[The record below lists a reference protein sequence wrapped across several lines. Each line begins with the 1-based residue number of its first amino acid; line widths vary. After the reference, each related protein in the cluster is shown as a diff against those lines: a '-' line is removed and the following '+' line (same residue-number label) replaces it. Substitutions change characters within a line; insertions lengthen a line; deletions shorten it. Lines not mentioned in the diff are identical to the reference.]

1 MIKAKQVSINK
12 NKNKYH
18 TININDLDPF
28 LLDIKKKSSKDI
40 DIYYINYIQENLNS
54 SNPLRIKINSATGY
68 FKEKN
73 DEKYLILDSTK
84 EYERVWSGIRSEIER
99 INNGRKYLNEK
110 NYRNIGI
117 STEDDLPIKE
127 SLKFLT
133 LTININLIP
142 QENNKLYPQLYLGEC
157 FYEL

>member
-12 NKNKYH
+12 NKYH
-18 TININDLDPF
+18 TININDLGPF

-40 DIYYINYIQENLNS
+40 DIYYINYIQENFNNS
-54 SNPLRIKINSATGY
+54 KPLRIKIDFATGY
-68 FKEKN
+68 FKEKI

-84 EYERVWSGIRSEIER
+84 EYERVWSEIKSEIKR
-99 INNGRKYLNEK
+99 INGRKKVFYEK

-117 STEDDLPIKE
+117 ITEDDLPLKE
-127 SLKFLT
+127 SLKFLA
-133 LTININLIP
+133 LIININLIL
-142 QENNKLYPQLYLGEC
+142 QADNKLYPQLYIDEC

>member
-1 MIKAKQVSINK
+1 MIKAKQVSI

-28 LLDIKKKSSKDI
+28 LLDIKKKKSSKDI
-40 DIYYINYIQENLNS
+40 DIYYINYIQENFNNN
-54 SNPLRIKINSATGY
+54 NPLRIKIDSATGY

-84 EYERVWSGIRSEIER
+84 EYERVWSEIRSEIKR
-99 INNGRKYLNEK
+99 INGGKKVYYEK

-117 STEDDLPIKE
+117 NTEDDLSLTE
-127 SLKFLT
+127 SLKFLA
-133 LTININLIP
+133 LIININLII
-142 QENNKLYPQLYLGEC
+142 QADNKLYPQLYIDEC